1 MSEVF
6 STGAGD
12 LPHNLSPKQE
22 VKWLLTTIQ
31 ESQEPGKWQAFI
43 TALESAGKL
52 IKIIHECQIES
63 T

>member
-43 TALESAGKL
+43 TALEYAGNLK
-52 IKIIHECQIES
+52 K
-63 T
+63 